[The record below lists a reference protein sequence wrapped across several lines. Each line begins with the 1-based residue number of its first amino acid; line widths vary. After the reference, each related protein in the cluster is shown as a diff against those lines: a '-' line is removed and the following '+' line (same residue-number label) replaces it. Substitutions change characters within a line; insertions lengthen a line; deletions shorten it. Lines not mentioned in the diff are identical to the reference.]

1 MIFRLSLGR
10 QHRSALGARLGH
22 QDAFPFSVRGQN
34 EEGRIAA
41 HGLGGV
47 IVMSVIVMSVVVM
60 SVVVLVFSDR
70 CLQRHA
76 TARRVGFRQLQI
88 NGDLFVESRAVRC
101 WLAVRC

>member
-1 MIFRLSLGR
+1 
-10 QHRSALGARLGH
+10 
-22 QDAFPFSVRGQN
+22 
-34 EEGRIAA
+34 
-41 HGLGGV
+41 
-47 IVMSVIVMSVVVM
+47 M